1 MWKIIAK
8 RLLATLPTALLG
20 SIVIFGVVQLIPGG
34 PAYAV
39 AGPDATPELIA
50 TLNHEMGLD
59 RPLAVQY
66 GSWLGGLFEGDMGHS
81 LVNHESVAVM
91 IGQRLPVTADLAAS
105 ALLIALCIGIPLGIF
120 SAARRRT
127 RVDGAVKG
135 LSSVVLSLPEFW
147 MGMLAI
153 NLFALQLAWLPA
165 TGYVPW
171 DQGVPDHLASILL
184 PAVTLAL
191 GPTAVITRFTR
202 SAMVDVLDSP
212 YVRTAWA
219 LGLPARQIYFR
230 FALKNALISVVT
242 VIGIIAGVLFGGAV
256 LIERVYVIPGLG
268 DLLVQGVLQKDFPVV
283 QGSTVVMMGVIILI
297 NLLVDLSYTALDPRT
312 RIA

>member
-1 MWKIIAK
+1 MWKILY
-8 RLLATLPTALLG
+8 RRLATIIPTALLG
-20 SIVIFGVVQLIPGG
+20 TIVIFGVIQLIPGG
-34 PAYAV
+34 PAYAI

-59 RPLAVQY
+59 RPLPVQY
-66 GSWLGGLFEGDMGHS
+66 GSWLGGLLEGDMGKS
-81 LVNHESVAVM
+81 LVNHESVSVM
-91 IGQRLPVTADLAAS
+91 IGQRLPVTANLAAS
-105 ALLIALCIGIPLGIF
+105 ALLVALLVGIPVGIW
-120 SAARRRT
+120 SAAKRRT
-127 RVDGAVKG
+127 RVDGAIKG
-135 LSSVVLSLPEFW
+135 LSSMVLSLPEFW

-153 NLFALQLAWLPA
+153 NLFALQLAWFPA

-171 DQGVPDHLASILL
+171 ADGVGDHIMSIIL
-184 PAVTLAL
+184 PALTLAL

-242 VIGIIAGVLFGGAV
+242 VIGLVAGVLFGGAV

-283 QGSTVVMMGVIILI
+283 QGSTVVMMVIIIGI
-297 NLLVDLSYTALDPRT
+297 NLLVDLSYTSLDPRT
-312 RIA
+312 RVA